1 MPDTTEKEF
10 LNQYLQNLQASTAH
24 AMFEEGEDYPAFTND
39 VPGTAAERH
48 RYTV

>member
-1 MPDTTEKEF
+1 MPDTKGKKF
-10 LNQYLQNLQASTAH
+10 LDQYLQNHLLSTDP
-24 AMFEEGEDYPAFTND
+24 AMFEEGLDYPSFTND